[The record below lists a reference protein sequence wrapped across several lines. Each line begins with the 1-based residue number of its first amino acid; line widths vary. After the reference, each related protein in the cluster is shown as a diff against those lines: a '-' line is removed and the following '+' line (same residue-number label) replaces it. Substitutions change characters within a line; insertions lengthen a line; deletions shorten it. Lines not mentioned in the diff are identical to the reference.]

1 MDKSSIYYQ
10 QVTLLIRMLP
20 LVAQEEVFALK
31 GGTAINLFVRDF
43 PRLSVDIDLAY
54 LPLEP
59 REQALKNV
67 KGALGRLTDKINS
80 QPSLSAIFQD
90 NKHDELRIVVT
101 SGRVMIKIE
110 VSPVARGTLHKAEL
124 MPVVESVEDEFGY
137 AEIPVVSLPDLYG
150 GKLCAAMDRQHP
162 RDLFDVKMLLAE
174 EGITREIL
182 IGFLTYTLS
191 LPRPISEVMSP
202 RWKELDASFQA
213 EFNGMTTKPIEL
225 GELITA
231 RSEMMIA
238 LRQHFTSR
246 DRDFLLSFKRGEPDW
261 SLFDEPSAES
271 LPAVKWKL
279 LNIQKLANNPVK
291 HQEQLTKLKGVL
303 DAWVLGGSFSV

>member
-10 QVTLLIRMLP
+10 QVALLIRILP

-31 GGTAINLFVRDF
+31 GGTAINLFVRNF

-54 LPLEP
+54 LPLDS
-59 REQALKNV
+59 REQALENV
-67 KGALGRLTDKINS
+67 KSALGRLTDNINT
-80 QPSLSAIFQD
+80 QPKLNAVFQD
-90 NKHDELRIVVT
+90 NKDDELRIVVT
-101 SGRVMIKIE
+101 SERVTIKIE
-110 VSPVARGTLHKAEL
+110 VSPVARGTLYNAEL

-137 AEIPVVSLPDLYG
+137 AEIAVVSLPDLYG

-174 EGITREIL
+174 EGITRGIL

-191 LPRPISEVMSP
+191 HPRPINEVMSP

-213 EFNGMTTKPIEL
+213 EFNGMTIVPVGL
-225 GELITA
+225 DELIATRIEMLSALKKYFTA
-231 RSEMMIA
+231 
-238 LRQHFTSR
+238 R
-246 DRDFLLSFKRGEPDW
+246 DRDFLLSFKSGHPDW
-261 SLFDEPSAES
+261 SLFDEPSVET

-279 LNIQKLANNPVK
+279 LNIQKLASNPAK
-291 HQEQLTKLKGVL
+291 HQQQLAKLEGVL
-303 DAWVLGGSFSV
+303 DLWVTGGSS